1 MAVTAGNP
9 LPVDFTPSGRHAPD
23 EDEHGSR
30 NDAFHALTAEG
41 GTVAPTTSASS
52 PAVVQVRR
60 GGPRG
65 GGSGRDRGNGKGDD
79 RGDDRKPENGDSND
93 RPRDRDN
100 RRNGNRYDLDLE
112 LEGGQGR
119 QQDEQGRSA
128 SNGFPLRWE
137 NPLNLVHQLVDLF
150 TKEKSPQRPA
160 YGMTV
165 GARKARSARR

>member
-1 MAVTAGNP
+1 RPAGRLTTHDSREDSDGRDGRKP
-9 LPVDFTPSGRHAPD
+9 PPRRFHSVRSARPGRGRALQPQRRLPRPDRGGRHGRPDHGRFLARPPPGAPA
-23 EDEHGSR
+23 R
-30 NDAFHALTAEG
+30 AQAT
-41 GTVAPTTSASS
+41 P
-52 PAVVQVRR
+52 PPVVQVRR

-128 SNGFPLRWE
+128 SNGFPL
-137 NPLNLVHQLVDLF
+137 
-150 TKEKSPQRPA
+150 
-160 YGMTV
+160 
-165 GARKARSARR
+165 